1 MLVGLSARAATASAS
16 GRKESDDSS
25 SSLEASCQRQPVPVQ
40 LHEVPGAHE
49 IAHSAEVQ
57 VVVQPPPVHATG
69 HFDPWSHTD
78 VHEPP
83 VQPTSQ
89 RALAEHF
96 TLQLP
101 PVHPIEHV
109 LCSRQ
114 VMSQLPPVQLIEHVS
129 PAGHSH
135 GVPVVQETS
144 REPFVPPSPPAP
156 TCQSYEQAPSTIA
169 AGTASAATQRP
180 KERERVEE
188 AMMRRPRPYGRARPR
203 SPSSWPVRPGR
214 AGGTVTR

>member
-25 SSLEASCQRQPVPVQ
+25 SSLEASSQRQPVPVQ

-57 VVVQPPPVHATG
+57 VVVQPPPVHETG

-109 LCSRQ
+109 
-114 VMSQLPPVQLIEHVS
+114 S

-135 GVPVVQETS
+135 DVPAVQETS
-144 REPFVPPSPPAP
+144 REAFVPPSPPAP

-180 KERERVEE
+180 KEREREEE

-214 AGGTVTR
+214 AGGTVTG